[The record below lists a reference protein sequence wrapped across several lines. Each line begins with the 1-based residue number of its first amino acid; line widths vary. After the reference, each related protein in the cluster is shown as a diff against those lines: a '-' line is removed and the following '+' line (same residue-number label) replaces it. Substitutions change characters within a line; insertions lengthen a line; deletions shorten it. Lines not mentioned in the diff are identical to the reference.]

1 MHAWSRK
8 VAGGS
13 DRTLKHDGR
22 HEHVCIQKHKNFVF
36 LFISSCSGHEAHFS
50 AAKEFWVA
58 GLWLLVVDLYLF
70 AMLGGS
76 EKDG

>member
-1 MHAWSRK
+1 MHPKAQEFRIS
-8 VAGGS
+8 
-13 DRTLKHDGR
+13 
-22 HEHVCIQKHKNFVF
+22 
-36 LFISSCSGHEAHFS
+36 FISSCSGHEAHFS